1 MPRRARTECLTPG
14 CKRRGPYSIGLGL
27 CRQCGLGRMVVGGQ
41 AGATRLQRRV
51 AKQVGKHV
59 GKLAASSLQRKTARK
74 VGEAKS
80 KRALKRAGK
89 RSGLK
94 RSAPRVLTI
103 KPQWLRL
110 ILEGKKT
117 WEIRSNDLKQLGPVH
132 LSASGTNDIVATCE
146 VSQCVRLTPGIF
158 YDSIAK
164 HRLSELGKVKHEN
177 PYAWVLTDEKR
188 LDLPLVYKH
197 KISAVMFTR

>member
-1 MPRRARTECLTPG
+1 MHTC
-14 CKRRGPYSIGLGL
+14 RGLIYTMHVST
-27 CRQCGLGRMVVGGQ
+27 LGRMAAHDQ
-41 AGATRLQRRV
+41 AVASTLQRSA
-51 AKQVGKHV
+51 AKQVGKLV
-59 GKLAASSLQRKTARK
+59 ASSLQRETARK
-74 VGEAKS
+74 VREANS

-132 LSASGTNDIVATCE
+132 LSPSGTNDIVATCE
-146 VSQCVRLTPGIF
+146 ISQCVRLTPGIF

-164 HRLSELGKVKHEN
+164 HRLSELGEVKYKN
-177 PYAWVLTDEKR
+177 PYAWVLTNVKR
-188 LDLPLVYKH
+188 VDPPLVYKH
-197 KISAVMFTR
+197 KIGAVIFTRLR